1 MYSHI
6 KHVSLALCQQENMD
20 APSRSTWKT
29 SRLFSH
35 AEKHGHLYFAK
46 IRWYNEIICVLPDNK
61 PRTRDFFPLF
71 CQSLLCYG
79 GWRGCCALSFSLPA
93 SRLWLT
99 AGPLSSLLLLNQS
112 WCSLQKNLL
121 DESCFLRYSYQETP
135 AILNERQH
143 LDNYTITLM
152 AGSIFKGNFCQ

>member
-6 KHVSLALCQQENMD
+6 KHASLALCQQENMD

-99 AGPLSSLLLLNQS
+99 AGPLSSLLFASPQPILMLIAEELARWILLFA
-112 WCSLQKNLL
+112 LQLSR
-121 DESCFLRYSYQETP
+121 DTC
-135 AILNERQH
+135 H
-143 LDNYTITLM
+143 
-152 AGSIFKGNFCQ
+152 FKWTTASG

>member
-6 KHVSLALCQQENMD
+6 KHASLALCQQENMD
-20 APSRSTWKT
+20 APSRSTRKT

-99 AGPLSSLLLLNQS
+99 AGPLSSLLFASPQPILMLIAEELARWILLFA
-112 WCSLQKNLL
+112 LQLSR
-121 DESCFLRYSYQETP
+121 DAC
-135 AILNERQH
+135 H
-143 LDNYTITLM
+143 
-152 AGSIFKGNFCQ
+152 FKWTTASG